1 MDPSLP
7 VANVRLMDDVVSS
20 AHSRPRF
27 LTILLTLFS
36 FVAVCIAVIGI
47 YGIIAYSVARR
58 TREFGLR
65 LALGAQVKDVMQ
77 LVMKQGAMM
86 TAVGMGCG
94 IVGAFLFTRLMTHV
108 LYQVR
113 ATDPVTY
120 VGVTVMLGAVALA
133 ACYIPAKRATRI
145 DPAETLR
152 HE

>member
-1 MDPSLP
+1 
-7 VANVRLMDDVVSS
+7 
-20 AHSRPRF
+20 
-27 LTILLTLFS
+27 
-36 FVAVCIAVIGI
+36 
-47 YGIIAYSVARR
+47 
-58 TREFGLR
+58 
-65 LALGAQVKDVMQ
+65 
-77 LVMKQGAMM
+77 MKQGAMM